1 MVVYESFFALYTF
14 FLGSKRSKANQT
26 NHMCKRTTSS
36 KTHEIRVVHHS
47 TPNTTYQT
55 ARGNQQHTPNS
66 ILSVSQYSI
75 LCGFIYLHEN
85 RHQTLREI
93 GKNTR
98 EEPSEPPT
106 PIPSKH
112 KARIK
117 CHKPND
123 HHRFFPFSFSF
134 STFPDAVFCFFFV
147 CCSSS
152 SHLSQSN

>member
-14 FLGSKRSKANQT
+14 FLGSKRSKANKSHVQKNNQLEDT
-26 NHMCKRTTSS
+26 RDTCSASLHTKQ
-36 KTHEIRVVHHS
+36 
-47 TPNTTYQT
+47 QT